1 VQELERSL
9 HGAVDGFR
17 RQIGSRA
24 AREAGTRKLKR
35 TAAEAL
41 RRARRAA
48 FLFVGLILALVV
60 LDVAGA
66 SIGFFTW
73 LFALLGIFLA
83 SLLSLTLPT
92 RAGRAKAPPLPTQE
106 AVARVPLPML
116 AERCETWLLDRCEAL
131 PHTALPSADLILARL
146 QRMQPALDAL
156 PEASPL
162 TADVRRLVGG
172 HLPNLVDSY
181 LALPPETRGHG
192 TDNDR
197 RITQS
202 LGVVAEELTRLCGE
216 IDGCR
221 EASFEIEHRFIES
234 RYRDDD
240 HLRRN

>member
-1 VQELERSL
+1 MHELERSL
-9 HGAVDGFR
+9 HGAVDLFR
-17 RQIGSRA
+17 RQAGSRA

-35 TAAEAL
+35 TAAEAF

-48 FLFVGLILALVV
+48 FIFVALILALVV
-60 LDVAGA
+60 FDVAGA

-73 LFALLGIFLA
+73 LFALFGIFLA
-83 SLLSLTLPT
+83 ALLSLTLPS
-92 RAGRAKAPPLPTQE
+92 RGARKAPPLPTQE
-106 AVARVPLPML
+106 AVAKVPLPML
-116 AERCETWLLDRCEAL
+116 AGRCETWLLDRCEEL

-181 LALPPETRGHG
+181 LALPPETRGRG
-192 TDNDR
+192 TENDR
-197 RITQS
+197 RITDS

-240 HLRRN
+240 RLRGN

>member
-1 VQELERSL
+1 VHELERSL
-9 HGAVDGFR
+9 HGAADMFR
-17 RQIGSRA
+17 RQMGSQAARA
-24 AREAGTRKLKR
+24 AGSQKLKR
-35 TAAEAL
+35 TAAEAF
-41 RRARRAA
+41 RRIRRAA
-48 FLFVGLILALVV
+48 FVFVGLLLALVV
-60 LDVAGA
+60 FDVAGA

-73 LFALLGIFLA
+73 VFALFGIFLA

-92 RAGRAKAPPLPTQE
+92 RAGKAKAPPLPTPE

-116 AERCETWLLDRCEAL
+116 AGRCETWLLDRCEEL

-181 LALPPETRGHG
+181 LALPPETRGRG
-192 TDNDR
+192 SENDR
-197 RITQS
+197 RITDS

-240 HLRRN
+240 QLRRS